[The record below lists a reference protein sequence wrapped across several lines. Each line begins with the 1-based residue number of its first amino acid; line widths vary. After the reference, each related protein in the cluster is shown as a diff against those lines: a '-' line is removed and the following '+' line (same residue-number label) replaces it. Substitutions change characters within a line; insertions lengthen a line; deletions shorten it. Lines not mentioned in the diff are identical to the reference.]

1 MFIHKYREFALFLF
15 GFFLHVWNYTYICVY
30 VIYLIIPIFMDIRCV
45 FLLFVCISGF
55 FFGGDL
61 FVLFASVTTSNAEI
75 NTPLYWVILKN
86 LFLPGF
92 QILVMDL

>member
-1 MFIHKYREFALFLF
+1 
-15 GFFLHVWNYTYICVY
+15 
-30 VIYLIIPIFMDIRCV
+30 MDIRCV
-45 FLLFVCISGF
+45 FFVVCISVF
-55 FFGGDL
+55 LGGDL